1 LQRTR
6 QNPNARLKSMDLLG
20 RCYREFGMLDFAAQ
34 QFEHATQEISSM
46 DTMKKESVYDFALV
60 YELMG
65 EGGKSIAAMKQ
76 IYEIDYGYRDIA
88 ARVERSFGRQA
99 PDR

>member
-20 RCYREFGMLDFAAQ
+20 RCYRELGMLDFAAQ
-34 QFEHATQEISSM
+34 QFEDAN
-46 DTMKKESVYDFALV
+46 FALV

-65 EGGKSIAAMKQ
+65 DEGKSIAAMKQ
-76 IYEIDYGYRDIA
+76 IDQIDYGYRNVA
-88 ARVERSFGRQA
+88 ARVERSFERQA